1 MSLTT
6 LLSDAG
12 LGMYTEKFA
21 SLGLPLEQVLDQ
33 SPAELDSLT
42 QSVNMLKGHA
52 VKFKKSIADIKKGVP
67 DKRAKLT
74 EAPRTPIPP
83 RKEQKPSKPE
93 DNTSAK
99 MLKVEVARTLASLGN
114 LSEFKQSLR
123 SFRDSVMQVDLP
135 SQRRVLEDIEALQKY
150 YRSLDLVGAGE
161 LDC

>member
-1 MSLTT
+1 MS

-12 LGMYTEKFA
+12 LGMYAGKFT
-21 SLGLPLEQVLDQ
+21 SLGLTLEQVLDQ

-42 QSVNMLKGHA
+42 QSVDMLKGHA
-52 VKFKKSIADIKKGVP
+52 VKFKKSIVDIKKGVP

-74 EAPRTPIPP
+74 ETPSTLMPP

-93 DNTSAK
+93 DNSSAK
-99 MLKVEVARTLASLGN
+99 KLKVEVARTLASLGN
-114 LSEFKQSLR
+114 LSEFKRSLS
-123 SFRDSVMQVDLP
+123 SFRDSIMQVDLP

-150 YRSLDLVGAGE
+150 YQSLDIVGTSE